1 LKKESGKFVQ
11 MRGIPVF
18 RAMQVVVLTSKGLKQ
33 ELMMQGIDT
42 DARIF
47 FVSDIS
53 QFSLHPGADA
63 YLDLLFT
70 PAPERI
76 LFLQSL
82 LPATVLINSV
92 TDTLAETNASFI
104 RINGWNSFLESASV
118 EAAAPEEKRSDAE
131 KVLAVFG
138 KQCTWLD
145 DTPGF
150 VTPRVVSMII
160 NEACLAL
167 EEGVSTRDE
176 IDTAMK
182 LGTNYPFGPFEWM
195 EKIGRDKI
203 YELLIKLSRDH
214 PRYQPAPF
222 LSGK

>member
-1 LKKESGKFVQ
+1 

-18 RAMQVVVLTSKGLKQ
+18 RAMQVVVLTSEGLKQ
-33 ELMMQGIDT
+33 ELIKQGIDT

-47 FVSDIS
+47 FVNDIS
-53 QFSLHPGADA
+53 KFSLHPGADA

-70 PAPERI
+70 PVPERI

-82 LPATVLINSV
+82 LPATVVINSV
-92 TDTLAETNASFI
+92 TDTLSETNASFI
-104 RINGWNSFLESASV
+104 RINGWNSFLESATV
-118 EAAAPEEKRSDAE
+118 EAAAPEEKRTEAE
-131 KVLAVFG
+131 KLLAVFA

-145 DTPGF
+145 DKPGF
-150 VTPRVVSMII
+150 VTPRVISMII

-167 EEGVSTRDE
+167 EEGVSTKDE

-195 EKIGRDKI
+195 ERIGRDKI
-203 YELLIKLSRDH
+203 YSLLIKLSRDQ
-214 PRYQPAPF
+214 PRYQPAAF

>member
-1 LKKESGKFVQ
+1 

-18 RAMQVVVLTSKGLKQ
+18 RGMQVVVLTSEELKQ
-33 ELMMQGIDT
+33 ELMKQGIDS

-47 FVSDIS
+47 FVNDIS
-53 QFSLHPGADA
+53 EFSLHPGADA

-76 LFLQSL
+76 LFLQSV
-82 LPATVLINSV
+82 LPATVIINSV
-92 TDTLAETNASFI
+92 TDTLSETHASFI
-104 RINGWNSFLESASV
+104 RINGWNSFLESVTV
-118 EAAAPEEKRSDAE
+118 EAAVTEEKRMDAE
-131 KVLAVFG
+131 KLLAVFG

-145 DTPGF
+145 DMVGF

-167 EEGVSTRDE
+167 EEGVSTREE

-203 YELLIKLSRDH
+203 YALLIKLSRDQ
-214 PRYQPAPF
+214 PRYQPAAF

>member
-1 LKKESGKFVQ
+1 

-18 RAMQVVVLTSKGLKQ
+18 RGMQVVVLASEGLQQ
-33 ELMMQGIDT
+33 ELMKQGIDT
-42 DARIF
+42 GSRIF
-47 FVSDIS
+47 FVNDIS
-53 QFSLHPGADA
+53 EFSLHPVADA

-82 LPATVLINSV
+82 LPATVIINSV
-92 TDTLAETNASFI
+92 TDTLAETATAFI
-104 RINGWNSFLESASV
+104 RINGWNSFLESATV
-118 EAAAPEEKRSDAE
+118 EAAASVEKRMEAE
-131 KVLAVFG
+131 KALAVFG

-145 DTPGF
+145 DMVGF
-150 VTPRVVSMII
+150 ITPRVVSMII

-167 EEGVSTRDE
+167 EEGVSTRED

-203 YELLIKLSRDH
+203 YELLIKLSRDQ

>member
-1 LKKESGKFVQ
+1 

-18 RAMQVVVLTSKGLKQ
+18 RAMQVVVLTSEGLKQ
-33 ELMMQGIDT
+33 ELIKQGIDT

-47 FVSDIS
+47 FVNDIS
-53 QFSLHPGADA
+53 KFSLHPGADA

-70 PAPERI
+70 PVPERI

-82 LPATVLINSV
+82 LPATVVINSV
-92 TDTLAETNASFI
+92 TDTLSETNASFI
-104 RINGWNSFLESASV
+104 RINGWNSFLESATV
-118 EAAAPEEKRSDAE
+118 EAAAPEEKRTEAE
-131 KVLAVFG
+131 KLLAVFA

-145 DTPGF
+145 DKPGF
-150 VTPRVVSMII
+150 VTPRVISMII

-195 EKIGRDKI
+195 ERIGRDKI
-203 YELLIKLSRDH
+203 YSLLIKLSRDQ
-214 PRYQPAPF
+214 PRYQPAAF